1 METAEQVTI
10 LTSGSTS
17 FRFRTNWALDTRGG
31 WPSLPKMESRVL
43 FLPGTWTWCGPRS
56 CHLVSPWP
64 RSLGGITDADSS
76 TTQAQTTLFFG
87 VVKHASLF
95 HRWQQGI
102 HPNLRGNV
110 FAEGVEYGT
119 EIDSKALRKLS
130 QTIYNKDEVN
140 PCLRALGFSE
150 GCCHQRKDSWTPA
163 GRHCSSPGHLYARR
177 RYT

>member
-1 METAEQVTI
+1 MFINFNISWDPHNLYTFTHIAINICMETAEQVTI

-110 FAEGVEYGT
+110 FAEGVEFF
-119 EIDSKALRKLS
+119 LRNRDRQQSSS
-130 QTIYNKDEVN
+130 QVVSD
-140 PCLRALGFSE
+140 
-150 GCCHQRKDSWTPA
+150 
-163 GRHCSSPGHLYARR
+163 HL
-177 RYT
+177 